1 MYTPWISD
9 DYLYSFFLTPKAAKS
24 FFEGTFIGFEQKIL
38 STSDIIHSQYNHYFF
53 VNGRT
58 IPHIIEQGFAGILGK
73 EWFNWINVLFFLL
86 LTALIIRLSNKKNI
100 FSFPYWTIGI
110 SSVWFLLPHPA
121 DILLPMVCA
130 INYVWSALLCLFFL
144 FVYCKVKHAQNIHWP
159 ATIFLFLFS
168 IITSWTHEALVIG
181 ISGAL
186 FLNYCLHYKK
196 QKTKKAE
203 ISMMVGFWIGTLLY
217 AYPQQPVIEHY

>member
-1 MYTPWISD
+1 
-9 DYLYSFFLTPKAAKS
+9 
-24 FFEGTFIGFEQKIL
+24 
-38 STSDIIHSQYNHYFF
+38 
-53 VNGRT
+53 
-58 IPHIIEQGFAGILGK
+58 
-73 EWFNWINVLFFLL
+73 
-86 LTALIIRLSNKKNI
+86 
-100 FSFPYWTIGI
+100 
-110 SSVWFLLPHPA
+110 
-121 DILLPMVCA
+121 MVCA

-203 ISMMVGFWIGTLLY
+203 ISMMPSRPRLITPECSEKQPPRATRISTEAKIRVYCSSKLMPDRLLSRW
-217 AYPQQPVIEHY
+217 PHLVPRQPWPSEPPFPPVWQWSCSSHAS